1 MCILNYSLK
10 LLAQLPEK
18 NSARITQLAHTP
30 KIFPT
35 KDRTQSCNSNII
47 INP

>member
-1 MCILNYSLK
+1 MCIPNSLK

-30 KIFPT
+30 KVFLT
-35 KDRTQSCNSNII
+35 
-47 INP
+47 